1 MKNRA
6 YYSPVFAVLMIFVL
20 WFVLYSAN
28 PDLFSAEPQIGM
40 QNISTATPQ
49 AATESTSGNSVKY
62 LMLEPSVATG
72 FAAGEIDFLQPQAE
86 SKFLFTALFLLTL
99 LSAIYRIGKIWY
111 KNNLTVDEENRES
124 IKKKD

>member
-72 FAAGEIDFLQPQAE
+72 FAAGEIDFLQLQAE

-111 KNNLTVDEENRES
+111 KNNLKDDEENGES
-124 IKKKD
+124 INNKE